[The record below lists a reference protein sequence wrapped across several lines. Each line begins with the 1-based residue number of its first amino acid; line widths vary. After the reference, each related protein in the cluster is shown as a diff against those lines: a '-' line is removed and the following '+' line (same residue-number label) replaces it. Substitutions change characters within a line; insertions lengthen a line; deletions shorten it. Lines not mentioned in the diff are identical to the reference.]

1 MKGVAMKANGGF
13 IGTPFITVMKNNGG
27 FISTP
32 LYPMQ
37 AVKAMTPM
45 KANGGLIP
53 FASSP
58 MVDSSAS
65 AECSSTNPISDYLAA
80 MEAMAA
86 MRAMKAMKA
95 VADRKAMKANLV
107 TSLQASSENLLPGQ
121 EQASSANLLPGEEVQ
136 LDYSSPQG
144 THATEDNGLRSHHEG
159 QSIPQEGQGTGF
171 TAIKNAIL
179 QYAQ

>member
-1 MKGVAMKANGGF
+1 
-13 IGTPFITVMKNNGG
+13 
-27 FISTP
+27 
-32 LYPMQ
+32 
-37 AVKAMTPM
+37 M

-65 AECSSTNPISDYLAA
+65 AECSSTNPVSHYLAA

-95 VADRKAMKANLV
+95 VADRKAMRANLV

-121 EQASSANLLPGEEVQ
+121 EQANSANLLPGEEVQ
-136 LDYSSPQG
+136 LDYS
-144 THATEDNGLRSHHEG
+144 SHHEG